1 VGSSL
6 NGRVRNR
13 DLVQALGR
21 RFCALAPH
29 RRRDSAVPLV
39 FTAGTN
45 RADAVRTRMRLRR
58 ADAAEGARTMVN
70 SRKGGAMAATDDLDV
85 RVQRVE
91 SKIDAL
97 GVSVDEMSAEHRDH
111 TTFAVERLATELR
124 ERFDGVDT
132 RFDGV
137 DTRFDGVDAR
147 FNAVDARFNAVDA
160 RFDIVDSRLERIEAK
175 FDAVQERIDSVD
187 ARFRTVLARFDGSDA
202 RLETIDVRFTRL
214 ERKVDRILDHLL
226 PGATADTRRRP

>member
-1 VGSSL
+1 
-6 NGRVRNR
+6 
-13 DLVQALGR
+13 
-21 RFCALAPH
+21 
-29 RRRDSAVPLV
+29 
-39 FTAGTN
+39 
-45 RADAVRTRMRLRR
+45 MRLRR

-124 ERFDGVDT
+124 E

>member
-147 FNAVDARFNAVDA
+147 FNAVDARF
-160 RFDIVDSRLERIEAK
+160 DIVDSRLERIEAK
-175 FDAVQERIDSVD
+175 FDAVQERSESVD

>member
-1 VGSSL
+1 MGSSL

-147 FNAVDARFNAVDA
+147 FNAVDARF
-160 RFDIVDSRLERIEAK
+160 DIVDSRLERIEAK